1 MILFLEMLGTALVVA
16 GLFLISIPTGL
27 ISVGLA
33 ILLFTF
39 AIERGQRKA
48 K

>member
-1 MILFLEMLGTALVVA
+1 MILFFEILGTLAVVA

>member
-1 MILFLEMLGTALVVA
+1 MILLSELLGTLLVVT

>member
-1 MILFLEMLGTALVVA
+1 MILFFEILGTLAVVA
-16 GLFLISIPTGL
+16 GLFLISIPPGL

>member
-1 MILFLEMLGTALVVA
+1 MILLLEMLGTGLVIA
-16 GLFLISIPTGL
+16 GLFLLSIPTGL

>member
-1 MILFLEMLGTALVVA
+1 MILLFEMIGTALVVA

-27 ISVGLA
+27 ISIGLA

>member
-1 MILFLEMLGTALVVA
+1 MILFFEMLGTALVIA
-16 GLFLISIPTGL
+16 GLFLLSIPTGL

>member
-1 MILFLEMLGTALVVA
+1 MILFFELIGTLAIVA

-27 ISVGLA
+27 ISIGLS